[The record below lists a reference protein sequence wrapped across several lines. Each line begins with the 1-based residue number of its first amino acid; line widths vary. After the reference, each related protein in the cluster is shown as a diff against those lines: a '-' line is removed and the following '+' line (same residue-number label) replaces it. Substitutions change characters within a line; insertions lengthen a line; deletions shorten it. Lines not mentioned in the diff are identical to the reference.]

1 VKPAGPHRLLEPVSM
16 SNTRLRALLTLA
28 SVGLL
33 ASGCTAIREHRGYVV
48 DQVLVAAV
56 QPGVD
61 NRESVQATL
70 GRPTFTGQFDQ
81 RDWYYVS
88 RETKQLAF
96 NSPRPTE
103 QTVLHIRF
111 NQAGTVEAVD
121 RTGLELARN
130 ISPDG
135 HETPTLGSD
144 RSFFEDIFGNIG
156 AVGQRGQG
164 GQTADNPQ

>member
-1 VKPAGPHRLLEPVSM
+1 MTM
-16 SNTRLRALLTLA
+16 SRLRVSALLTLCLA
-28 SVGLL
+28 GAA

-48 DQVLVAAV
+48 DPVLVAAV

-61 NRESVQATL
+61 NRESVQGTL

-88 RETKQLAF
+88 RETRQRAF
-96 NSPRPTE
+96 GSPRPVE

-111 NQAGTVEAVD
+111 NDAGTVESVR
-121 RTGLELARN
+121 RTGLELARAV
-130 ISPDG
+130 SPSGDR
-135 HETPTLGSD
+135 TPTLGSD
-144 RSFFEDIFGNIG
+144 RSLFEEIFGSIG
-156 AVGQRGQG
+156 AVGQRGEA

>member
-1 VKPAGPHRLLEPVSM
+1 MPMPRSPRLL
-16 SNTRLRALLTLA
+16 LTISLA
-28 SVGLL
+28 GL
-33 ASGCTAIREHRGYVV
+33 AAGGCSAIREHRGYVV
-48 DQVLVAAV
+48 DPVLVAAV

-61 NRESVQATL
+61 NRESVQSTL

-111 NQAGTVEAVD
+111 NQAGTVEAVN
-121 RTGLELARN
+121 RTGLELARAVDP
-130 ISPDG
+130 SGD
-135 HETPTLGSD
+135 ETPTLGSD

-164 GQTADNPQ
+164 SQTADNPQ

>member
-1 VKPAGPHRLLEPVSM
+1 MPINPRLVLALAVAGVA
-16 SNTRLRALLTLA
+16 T
-28 SVGLL
+28 G
-33 ASGCTAIREHRGYVV
+33 GCTAIREHRGYVV

-70 GRPTFTGQFDQ
+70 GRPTFTGQFDR

-88 RETKQLAF
+88 RDTKQLAF
-96 NSPRPTE
+96 NSPRPTA

-111 NQAGTVEAVD
+111 TEAGAVESVN
-121 RTGLELARN
+121 RTGLELARAV
-130 ISPDG
+130 SPSGD
-135 HETPTLGSD
+135 ETPTLGSD